1 MTHTVW
7 RFLTCA
13 TVAAMMPV
21 AAPSAAHAS
30 PATALV
36 TGRCVNMG
44 NHLEA
49 PREGA
54 WGRPIAE
61 DDFAI
66 IAAAGFATVRLPVR
80 WSAHAAAGAPYTID
94 PVFLAR
100 VRHLVLRARAAGLN
114 ILINDHN
121 YDDLFV
127 HPADHAARLAGIW
140 RQVAAALAD
149 QPRDHVWF
157 EIENEPHG
165 ALTNANLLATLAPA
179 LAAIRATNPD
189 RLVVIGGENWS
200 GVDSLATL
208 HLPDDPHVVA
218 TFHYYLPM
226 AFTHQGASWVK
237 PGYPIG
243 RSYGSQADQ
252 ALLAGDVAKV
262 AAYVERTGQAPFLG
276 EFGSIDTAPPDQRV
290 AYQTAVRSA
299 FDRLQLGGCAYAN
312 TFPLYDNKTRT
323 WLPGM
328 LTAMGVTPIARERN

>member
-1 MTHTVW
+1 MRHTVW
-7 RFLTCA
+7 RFLSC
-13 TVAAMMPV
+13 VALAANAPAMAEPM
-21 AAPSAAHAS
+21 AAAS
-30 PATALV
+30 ALV

-49 PREGA
+49 PSEGA
-54 WGRPIAE
+54 WGRPIAD

-66 IAAAGFATVRLPVR
+66 IARAGFATVRLPVR
-80 WSAHAAAGAPYTID
+80 WSAHAATTAPYTID
-94 PVFLAR
+94 PAFLAR

-121 YDDLFV
+121 YDDLFA
-127 HPADHAARLAGIW
+127 HPADHAGRLAGIW
-140 RQVAAALAD
+140 RQVAANLAD

-165 ALTNANLLATLAPA
+165 ALTNANLVTTLSPA

-200 GVDSLATL
+200 GVDSLASL
-208 HLPDDPHVVA
+208 QLPEDPNVVA

-226 AFTHQGASWVK
+226 PFTHQGARWIK

-243 RSYGSQADQ
+243 RIYGSDSDR

-262 AAYVERTGQAPFLG
+262 AAYAQKTGRAPFLG
-276 EFGSIDTAPPDQRV
+276 EFGSIDTVPLDQRV
-290 AYQTAVRSA
+290 AYQTAVRTA
-299 FDRLQLGGCAYAN
+299 FDQLHLGGCAWAYAN
-312 TFPLYDNKTRT
+312 TFPLYDDKARQ

-328 LTAMGVTPIARERN
+328 LTAMGVSPRTRERN